1 MAQNVIIAEFV
12 NTKSNNAQMLKVGVK
27 TESGKCFKTM
37 HFSEAIKALH
47 YMFILQ
53 RNVHAKI
60 DEESLALVRK
70 AHEAYKAEHPKA
82 EAAEQPAE
90 AAPEVVEEP
99 KAEKPARKTRT
110 KKVKAEGE
118 KPARKPRAK
127 KNDKK
132 EAA

>member
-12 NTKSNNAQMLKVGVK
+12 NTKSNNQMLKIGVK

-37 HFSEAIKALH
+37 HFNEAIKALH

-60 DEESLALVRK
+60 DEESMALVRK
-70 AHEAYKAEHPKA
+70 THEAHK
-82 EAAEQPAE
+82 AEQPVMEAE
-90 AAPEVVEEP
+90 QPIEAPTTEVVEEP
-99 KAEKPARKTRT
+99 KAEEPARKARA
-110 KKVKAEGE
+110 KKAKAEGE
-118 KPARKPRAK
+118 KPARKSRAK
-127 KNDKK
+127 KNSKK